1 MPAKAGIQSAWHQI
15 FWIPAFAGMT
25 VTDRINSP
33 TAQIFNI
40 QDVADGLSG
49 RGLFDWNN
57 IAAFGEI

>member
-33 TAQIFNI
+33 TAQ
-40 QDVADGLSG
+40 LPE
-49 RGLFDWNN
+49 
-57 IAAFGEI
+57 FGTIMQVLNYG